1 MKMFKRNIQMISS
14 IESHDIKK
22 LSYVRL
28 RSTAEDL
35 LQSFNYS
42 HRHMDEIATRTLH
55 AFSSGCRNEVLKNLM
70 DFSKEVLSQSVGL
83 SKEGVLGKVPW
94 Y

>member
-1 MKMFKRNIQMISS
+1 
-14 IESHDIKK
+14 
-22 LSYVRL
+22 
-28 RSTAEDL
+28 
-35 LQSFNYS
+35 
-42 HRHMDEIATRTLH
+42 MDEIATRTLH